1 MKTFDLIKMMPP
13 TGLALTAT
21 VSGTG
26 AGTAKLFSY
35 GYIVVRV
42 TTTQQSSSTITIT
55 TPVSFRILDMFSIH
69 SDSQTYKWT
78 LKNDSSD
85 VIPEVTVA
93 GNDNDIDRAIKID
106 NGEYE
111 FLIDDD
117 DLVISLDGSG
127 AGLAEYYIKIQFI

>member
-1 MKTFDLIKMMPP
+1 MKTIDLIKMMPP

-21 VSGTG
+21 FSGTG

-35 GYIVVRV
+35 GYIVVRT
-42 TTTQQSSSTITIT
+42 TTTQASGSTITIT

-69 SDSQTYKWT
+69 SDTVTYKWT

-85 VIPEVTVA
+85 VIPEVEVL

-117 DLVISLDGSG
+117 DLVISLDGTG

>member
-1 MKTFDLIKMMPP
+1 MKTINLVKMMPP
-13 TGLALTAT
+13 TGRELTVAF
-21 VSGTG
+21 SGSG

-35 GYIVVRV
+35 GYIVVRT
-42 TTTQQSSSTITIT
+42 TTTQASGTTITIT
-55 TPVSFRILDMFSIH
+55 TPVSFRVLDMFSIH

-85 VIPEVTVA
+85 VIPEVEVL

-117 DLVISLDGSG
+117 DLVISLDGTG

>member
-1 MKTFDLIKMMPP
+1 MKTINLVKMMPP
-13 TGLALTAT
+13 TGRELTVT
-21 VSGTG
+21 FSGTG
-26 AGTAKLFSY
+26 AGTAKLYSY

-69 SDSQTYKWT
+69 SNGTAYKWT
-78 LKNDSSD
+78 LKNNTTDL
-85 VIPEVTVA
+85 VPEVTVA
-93 GNDNDIDRAIKID
+93 SDNDIDRAIKID
-106 NGEYE
+106 NAEYE

-117 DLVISLDGSG
+117 DLVISLDGTG

>member
-1 MKTFDLIKMMPP
+1 MKPFDLIKMMPP

-55 TPVSFRILDMFSIH
+55 TPVSFRILDMVSIH
-69 SDSQTYKWT
+69 SNGTAYKWT
-78 LKNDSSD
+78 LKNNTTDL
-85 VIPEVTVA
+85 VPEFTVA
-93 GNDNDIDRAIKID
+93 SDNDIDRAIKID
-106 NGEYE
+106 NAEYE

-117 DLVISLDGSG
+117 DLVISLDGTG